1 MIPSMNFAT
10 TAHLAVSYPE
20 DWVTLNPQPLPPKE
34 SQASRPGDAVSLN
47 PQPLPPKET
56 SRGSQPG
63 DAVSLNPQPL
73 PPKEVF
79 ARMEAALRA
88 SGLNP
93 GAERGII
100 IVGGKDPGSPSE
112 AHSYGERP
120 GYWVSLN
127 PQPLPPKD
135 VLHHVE
141 TALRTSGVA
150 ERGIIIVGG
159 KNFEVNPGANQGII
173 IVGGKIRG

>member
-34 SQASRPGDAVSLN
+34 TI
-47 PQPLPPKET
+47 T
-56 SRGSQPG
+56 SHPG

-79 ARMEAALRA
+79 ARMEAALLA

-93 GAERGII
+93 GADRGII

-112 AHSYGERP
+112 AHSYGDRP
-120 GYWVSLN
+120 GYWISLN

-141 TALRTSGVA
+141 TALRTSGVQPGA
-150 ERGIIIVGG
+150 DRGIIIVGG
-159 KNFEVNPGANQGII
+159 KNFELNPGANQGII